1 MHIFCFPC
9 FQAFHLF
16 SKLQLDA
23 WCAVRYSGGLF
34 DIDIEIPAEYP
45 CPVLGSQRIPFF
57 LLGTVVTP
65 VVTPV
70 VFGCPEFG
78 DILIPLYR
86 YLLNPSVEIGKDFEP
101 LPQFVKTLH
110 SAVFPQA
117 AILFY
122 PALRLPPK
130 P

>member
-1 MHIFCFPC
+1 MHIFCFPF
-9 FQAFHLF
+9 FQAFHIF

-45 CPVLGSQRIPFF
+45 CPVLGSQRILFF
-57 LLGTVVTP
+57 LLGPVVTP

-78 DILIPLYR
+78 DILIPSYTVI
-86 YLLNPSVEIGKDFEP
+86 PIHVESFGRNWEGF
-101 LPQFVKTLH
+101 
-110 SAVFPQA
+110 
-117 AILFY
+117 
-122 PALRLPPK
+122 
-130 P
+130 